1 MYSGFVARRLQGF
14 LNSNSSLLCYAVNWR
29 KPPHPL
35 AAPRAVRRIFSAPS
49 LSPAHELLSS
59 RRNAQRRS
67 DIARFRRPSIQRKFG
82 EVHTHSYHRRACCSL
97 GEGAS
102 SEAEP
107 QSLPKAQHGG
117 GLRSA
122 GSTPSSC
129 SLLGAIEPTDCRNF
143 LRNCNDDTTVFCSL

>member
-14 LNSNSSLLCYAVNWR
+14 LNSNSSLLCYAVNW
-29 KPPHPL
+29 PPL
-35 AAPRAVRRIFSAPS
+35 SGTQG
-49 LSPAHELLSS
+49 SPANILRAFAVSCPRTSLIAPQRSAEIGHRAFPSAIDTEKI
-59 RRNAQRRS
+59 RRGAH
-67 DIARFRRPSIQRKFG
+67 P
-82 EVHTHSYHRRACCSL
+82 YHRRACCSL